1 MLVILSASERLTLA
15 MVASLAVKSVMRLVK
30 FVSDSV
36 RCSVV
41 LTPEVVEF
49 KICSISLAISS
60 GSTTTGGGGGVVV
73 GGNVVGGGNV
83 VVRGGVVSDN
93 VVVCGGVVGAIV
105 VGIGVAN
112 DMGVVVAERGVV
124 VGVEVTRVVCP
135 SSSLLGMEGSNTP
148 KPTPAR

>member
-30 FVSDSV
+30 LVSDSV

-41 LTPEVVEF
+41 LTPDVVEF

-83 VVRGGVVSDN
+83 VVG
-93 VVVCGGVVGAIV
+93 GGVVGAIV

-148 KPTPAR
+148 KPMPAR